1 MSRKRITTI
10 VCVCCILGL
19 LAFSSALAASDFDW
33 QKYSGTSIKLLLNKH
48 PYTDALLAHLN
59 EFTAK
64 TGIKVTYDVF
74 PEDEYFD
81 KVTIS
86 LSSKS
91 PEYSLFMTGAYQ
103 VWQYAPPGY
112 MEDLRPYMESSEKTN
127 PDWDQADIYENLLS
141 SLAWNLKPGAPLGTP
156 DAKQW
161 ALPWG
166 FETNTLI
173 YRKDIFDKHG
183 LKPPKDLPAL
193 LDVCAKLQ
201 KLEPEMYPIA
211 VRGTR
216 SWATIHPGFLSC
228 YNGYG
233 AKDYDPFPKPAMNS
247 PKAVEMTKLWMEMVK
262 KYGPKA
268 WTSYIWYEVGNDL
281 GQGRACMIYD
291 ADILGYFQ
299 DQPGAS
305 KASGKLAWAP
315 GPGAPGAKFA
325 PNMWIWS
332 LGMNSASKTKDAAW
346 YFLQWATG
354 KDFLLKAVRGK
365 FSLVDPIRKSVWAD
379 AEFQKKLEDF
389 TDYYKTFQEII
400 PTCKVYFTPQPL
412 FFETTTE
419 WAATLQE
426 IYNGK
431 DTKKALDELVNKLTR
446 TLKRAGYR

>member
-1 MSRKRITTI
+1 MKKLALVFISAFLFMTI
-10 VCVCCILGL
+10 C
-19 LAFSSALAASDFDW
+19 AASSVFAAFDW
-33 QKYSGTSIKLLLNKH
+33 KAHSGTEIKLLLNKH
-48 PYTDALLAHLN
+48 PYADALMAHLN
-59 EFTAK
+59 EFTEK

-81 KVTIS
+81 KVTVA

-91 PEYSLFMTGAYQ
+91 PEYSCFMTGAYQ

-112 MEDLRPYMESSEKTN
+112 MEDLKPYMESKEKTG
-127 PDWDQADIYENLLS
+127 PEWDQADIYENLLS

-161 ALPWG
+161 ALPWA
-166 FETNTLI
+166 FETNTLM
-173 YRKDIFDKHG
+173 YRKDIFDKHK
-183 LKPPKDLPAL
+183 LTPPKDLPEL
-193 LDVCAKLQ
+193 VQLCAKL
-201 KLEPEMYPIA
+201 KEAEPDMYPIA

-233 AKDYDPFPKPAMNS
+233 AKDYDPWPKPAMNS
-247 PKAVEMTKLWMEMVK
+247 KEAVEMTKLWVEMVK

-268 WTSYIWYEVGNDL
+268 WTSYIWYEVGSDL

-299 DQPGAS
+299 DQPGATPV
-305 KASGKLAWAP
+305 SGKIAWAP
-315 GPGAPGAKFA
+315 GPGAPGAKPA

-332 LGMNSASKTKDAAW
+332 LSMNANSKTKDAAW

-354 KDFLLKAVRGK
+354 KDFLLKGVRGK
-365 FSLVDPIRKSVWAD
+365 FSMVDPVRKSIWAD
-379 AEFQKKLEDF
+379 AEFQKKLEGF

-419 WAATLQE
+419 WAATLHE
-426 IYNGK
+426 IYNGA
-431 DTKKALDELVNKLTR
+431 DAQKALDGLVKKLEG
-446 TLKRAGYR
+446 TLKRAGY

>member
-1 MSRKRITTI
+1 MTTKRII
-10 VCVCCILGL
+10 IFSMICFLVSIFAV
-19 LAFSSALAASDFDW
+19 SSASAFDW
-33 QKYSGTSIKLLLNKH
+33 KKHDGTSIKLLLNKH
-48 PYTDALLAHLN
+48 PYTNALLAHLG
-59 EFTAK
+59 EFTEM
-64 TGIKVTYDVF
+64 TGINVTYDVF

-91 PEYSLFMTGAYQ
+91 PEYSVFMTGAYQ

-112 MEDLRPYMESSEKTN
+112 MEDLGPYMKSAEKTN

-141 SLAWNLKPGAPLGTP
+141 SLAWNLKPGSPLGTP

-183 LKPPKDLPAL
+183 LKPPKDLPGL
-193 LDVCAKLQ
+193 VELCAKLQ

-216 SWATIHPGFLSC
+216 SWATIHPGFLSA

-233 AKDYDPFPKPAMNS
+233 AKDYDPFPKPSMNS
-247 PKAVEMTKLWMEMVK
+247 PKAVEMTTLWMEMVK

-299 DQPGAS
+299 NQPGAS
-305 KASGKLAWAP
+305 KVSGKLAWAP
-315 GPGAPGAKFA
+315 GPGASGAEPA

-332 LGMNSASKTKDAAW
+332 LGMNANSKTKDAAW

-354 KDFLLKAVRGK
+354 KDFLLKAVRGE

-379 AEFQKKLEDF
+379 PEFKKKLEEF
-389 TDYYKTFQEII
+389 SGYYETFQTII
-400 PTCKVYFTPQPL
+400 PNCKVYFTPQPM

-419 WAATLQE
+419 WAATLHE
-426 IYNGK
+426 IYNG
-431 DTKKALDELVNKLTR
+431 TAPQEALDVLSERLSK
-446 TLKRAGYR
+446 TLKRAGYN

>member
-1 MSRKRITTI
+1 MTTKRII
-10 VCVCCILGL
+10 ILSMICFL
-19 LAFSSALAASDFDW
+19 VSIFAVSSASAFDW
-33 QKYSGTSIKLLLNKH
+33 KKHDGTSIKLLLNKH
-48 PYTDALLAHLN
+48 PYTNALLAHLG
-59 EFTAK
+59 EFTEM
-64 TGIKVTYDVF
+64 TGINVTYDVF

-91 PEYSLFMTGAYQ
+91 PEYSVFMTGAYQ

-112 MEDLRPYMESSEKTN
+112 MEDLGPFMKSAEKTN

-141 SLAWNLKPGAPLGTP
+141 SLAWNLKPGSPLGTP

-183 LKPPKDLPAL
+183 LKPPKDLPGL
-193 LDVCAKLQ
+193 VELCAKLQ

-216 SWATIHPGFLSC
+216 SWATIHPGFLSA

-233 AKDYDPFPKPAMNS
+233 AKDYDPFPKPSMNS
-247 PKAVEMTKLWMEMVK
+247 PKAVEMTTLWMEMVK

-299 DQPGAS
+299 NQPGAS
-305 KASGKLAWAP
+305 KVSGKLAWAP
-315 GPGAPGAKFA
+315 GPGAPGAEPA

-332 LGMNSASKTKDAAW
+332 LGMNANSETKDAAW

-354 KDFLLKAVRGK
+354 KDFLLKAVRGE

-379 AEFQKKLEDF
+379 PEFKKKLEEF
-389 TDYYKTFQEII
+389 SGYYETFQTII
-400 PTCKVYFTPQPL
+400 PNCKVYFTPQPM

-419 WAATLQE
+419 WAATLHE
-426 IYNGK
+426 IYNG
-431 DTKKALDELVNKLTR
+431 TAPQEALDVLSERLSK
-446 TLKRAGYR
+446 TLKRACYK

>member
-1 MSRKRITTI
+1 MTKKQTLIFVAVCFFVAILTI
-10 VCVCCILGL
+10 
-19 LAFSSALAASDFDW
+19 SSAAAFDW

-48 PYTDALLAHLN
+48 PYTDALLAHLD
-59 EFTAK
+59 EFTAQ

-91 PEYSLFMTGAYQ
+91 PEYSIFMTGAYQ

-112 MEDLRPYMESSEKTN
+112 MEDLRPYMQSMEKTN

-193 LDVCAKLQ
+193 LEVCAKLQ
-201 KLEPEMYPIA
+201 KLEPDMYPIA

-233 AKDYDPFPKPAMNS
+233 AKDYNPFPKPAMNS
-247 PKAVEMTKLWMEMVK
+247 PQAVKMTKLWMEMVK

-281 GQGRACMIYD
+281 GQGRAVMIYD

-315 GPGAPGAKFA
+315 GPGAPGAKPA

-332 LGMNSASKTKDAAW
+332 LGMNAASQTKDAAW